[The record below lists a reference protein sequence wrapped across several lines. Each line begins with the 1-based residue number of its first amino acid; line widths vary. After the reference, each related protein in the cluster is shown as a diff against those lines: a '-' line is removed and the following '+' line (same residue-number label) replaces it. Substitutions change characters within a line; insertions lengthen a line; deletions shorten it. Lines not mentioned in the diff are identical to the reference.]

1 MLNKYFLP
9 PDVFFRH
16 ALVARAAG
24 TSKSILDVG
33 GSLGEL
39 RKFLPHANI
48 TTADVANGANV
59 VFDGGKLPIDDQS
72 YEAVVSVDT
81 FEHIPDTERLLF
93 VKELFRVAKKQV
105 VILAPYGSKEHSTAE
120 KRLVDSYTR
129 HGKSVPNYLQEH
141 VKFGLPEEKFLRF
154 LREEFHARTNLC
166 GRLWFD
172 RANFTVHTF
181 EVQNGKLNQFLYRG
195 KFLWNLCMNLFVVP
209 FLFLIPP
216 ARSSASRFIATI
228 IKM

>member
-1 MLNKYFLP
+1 MFNKYFLP

-16 ALVARAAG
+16 CLIAKVVG

-39 RKFLPHANI
+39 RKFLPRASI
-48 TTADVANGANV
+48 TTADISNGADV
-59 VFDGGKLPIDDQS
+59 VFDGKKLPVGDQS
-72 YEAVVSVDT
+72 YDTVVSVDT
-81 FEHIPDTERLLF
+81 FEHIPGTERPLF
-93 VKELFRVAKKQV
+93 AKELCRVAKKQV
-105 VILAPYGSKEHSTAE
+105 VILAPYGSKEHSATE
-120 KRLVDSYTR
+120 KRLVDSYKR
-129 HGKSVPNYLQEH
+129 QGKSVPNYLQEH
-141 VKFGLPEEKFLRF
+141 VKFGLPKERFLRF
-154 LREEFHARTNLC
+154 LRQEFHARTDLC

-209 FLFLIPP
+209 FIFLIPP
-216 ARSSASRFIATI
+216 TRSSASRFIATI
-228 IKM
+228 IKT